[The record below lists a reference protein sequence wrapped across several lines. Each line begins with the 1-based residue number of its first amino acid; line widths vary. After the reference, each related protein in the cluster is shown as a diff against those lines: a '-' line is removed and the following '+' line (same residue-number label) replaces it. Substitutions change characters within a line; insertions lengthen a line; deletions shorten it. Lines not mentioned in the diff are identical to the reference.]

1 MNKPRLAAS
10 LFDAAPILLSGLY
23 ALLAVGILRG
33 GAVPPPPVLIAS
45 AALGSVLVALSVI
58 DLRSMRLPD
67 ALTLPLIAAGL
78 LLAFAL
84 GWGSPLWHA
93 GSAAAGFLA
102 FFALAHGYRAL
113 RGRAGLGLGDAKLF
127 AATGAWL
134 GLEALPSVLLWAT
147 GAALLAVL
155 LRLILQEPLDG
166 SSRIAFG
173 PFLSLGFWLVWL
185 YGPIG

>member
-1 MNKPRLAAS
+1 MNKPLLAAS
-10 LFDAAPILLSGLY
+10 VFSAAPILLSGVY
-23 ALLAVGILRG
+23 VLLAVGILRD
-33 GAVPPPPVLIAS
+33 GAPPVSVLIAS
-45 AALGSVLVALSVI
+45 IALASALVALSVI
-58 DLRSMRLPD
+58 DLRTMRLPD
-67 ALTLPLIAAGL
+67 ALTLPLIAAGPL
-78 LLAFAL
+78 LVFAL
-84 GWGSPLWHA
+84 DWGSPLWHA

-102 FFALAHGYRAL
+102 LFALAHGYRAL

-127 AATGAWL
+127 AAAGAWL

-147 GAALLAVL
+147 GMALLAVL
-155 LRLILQEPLDG
+155 LMLILKKPLDG